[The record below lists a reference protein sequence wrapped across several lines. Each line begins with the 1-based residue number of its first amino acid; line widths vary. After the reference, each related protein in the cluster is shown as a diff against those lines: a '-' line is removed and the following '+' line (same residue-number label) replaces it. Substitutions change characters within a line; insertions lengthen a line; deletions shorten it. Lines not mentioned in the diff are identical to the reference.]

1 MKNKRTE
8 TEKINAEK
16 KKKRKNDNN
25 EEEDKKSDSY
35 EEYRVE
41 KLDLI
46 SITTEEDIETIIEM
60 K

>member
-1 MKNKRTE
+1 MPR
-8 TEKINAEK
+8 K

-46 SITTEEDIETIIEM
+46 SITTEEDIETKMKKTIEIKII
-60 K
+60 